1 MAKRDKILGI
11 EERTRHRYYDKW
23 GRKEFEVGQTTREWS
38 EDGRDIIETAFEHRE
53 TAGGQTVDASSGDH
67 QGRDQLPLQTCDLC
81 EEESHLSLFRRRRIR
96 MTMSQAAT
104 MERCYN
110 CRATLCQNHSR
121 TSRFDGRVRC
131 PWCHSGHRLYKRVV
145 EPVLYIK

>member
-1 MAKRDKILGI
+1 MAKRDKILGT
-11 EERTRHRYYDKW
+11 EERIRHRYYDKR
-23 GRKEFEVGQTTREWS
+23 GKKAFEVGQTTREWS
-38 EDGRDIIETAFEHRE
+38 ENGRDITETVFEHRE

-81 EEESHLSLFRRRRIR
+81 EEESQLLLFRRRHIR

-104 MERCYN
+104 MERCHN

-131 PWCHSGHRLYKRVV
+131 PWCDMWHWLYKHVV
-145 EPVLYIK
+145 ERVLYVE